1 MSDYTPTTEEV
12 RAAASRA
19 IGSDWFDRWMVAH
32 DAQKRAEWEAEQGEP
47 EGRRWFSAAYRA
59 RNGNVVPI
67 GDENTLREFPEA
79 VVEEFRRE
87 DPDGPEYFLA
97 SRILPP
103 WLPVEDR
110 DDPMPCRI
118 GPDFM
123 CDVHPDGCPPITDY
137 EGTDR
142 TVGANDE

>member
-1 MSDYTPTTEEV
+1 MADYTPTTEEV

-19 IGSDWFDRWMVAH
+19 IGSDWFDRWLASVL
-32 DAQKRAEWEAEQGEP
+32 AERGEP
-47 EGRRWFSAAYRA
+47 EGRRWFSAAYRG
-59 RNGNVVPI
+59 RNGNVIPI

-103 WLPVEDR
+103 WLPVEEN
-110 DDPMPCRI
+110 
-118 GPDFM
+118 GENA
-123 CDVHPDGCPPITDY
+123 DV
-137 EGTDR
+137 R
-142 TVGANDE
+142 